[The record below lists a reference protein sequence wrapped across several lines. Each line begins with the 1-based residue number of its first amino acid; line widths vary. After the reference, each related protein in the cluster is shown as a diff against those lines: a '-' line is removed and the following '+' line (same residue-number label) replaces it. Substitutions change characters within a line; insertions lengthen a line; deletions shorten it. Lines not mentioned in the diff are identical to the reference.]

1 MTKLFYRNQYSDII
15 YTRPCICNV
24 LLKDAL
30 IYSCNSYEVYW
41 PYLSFL
47 FHWPGLS
54 LCLSLSHSL
63 EYEAVDSYKAE
74 NDDEIELSAGDKVV
88 VLHKNMDGWWKIK
101 YTHMHTPLLVHCT
114 YSHK

>member
-1 MTKLFYRNQYSDII
+1 MKFTG
-15 YTRPCICNV
+15 
-24 LLKDAL
+24 L
-30 IYSCNSYEVYW
+30 IYHFY
-41 PYLSFL
+41 FI
-47 FHWPGLS
+47 GLVS
-54 LCLSLSHSL
+54 VCVCLSLSHSL